1 MNRASLKNQP
11 RNEAAMRKI
20 PAATL
25 VASALALVT
34 VFSSSP
40 SRALTLLT
48 EENPPLNYT
57 ENGKLTGMA
66 TEVVGEMAKRA
77 GITANTEVMEWKA
90 AYKRAQSDR
99 DTCLYATARLENR
112 EWIFTW
118 VGPIAVSRWALFAK
132 EGFTRHIGS
141 LADAR
146 PFRIGGVTYDAKTEY
161 LKQNGVTNIFE
172 VADDKLNPGKLTL
185 DRKEL
190 GRIDL
195 WITNASRA
203 RLVAAQAGVKDIK
216 PVYTVREDES
226 YLACSPRTA
235 AETIKALTSAL
246 ASIKKDG
253 TYKKIVDRYERK

>member
-1 MNRASLKNQP
+1 VK
-11 RNEAAMRKI
+11 KI

-25 VASALALVT
+25 IASALALAT

-40 SRALTLLT
+40 SLAFTLLT

-66 TEVVGEMAKRA
+66 TEVVAEMAKRA
-77 GITANTEVMEWKA
+77 GITAKTEVLQWKA
-90 AYKRAQSDR
+90 AYQRAQGDR
-99 DTCLYATARLENR
+99 DTCVYATARLENR
-112 EWIFTW
+112 ERIFTW
-118 VGPIAVSRWALFAK
+118 VGPVAVSRWALFAK
-132 EGFTRHIGS
+132 EGFTPHIGS
-141 LADAR
+141 LADTR

-161 LKQNGVTNIFE
+161 LKQNGVTNIVE

-185 DRKEL
+185 DRKAP

-203 RLVAAQAGVKDIK
+203 KVVAAQAGVKDIK
-216 PVYTVREDES
+216 PVFAVRDDDS

-235 AETIKALTSAL
+235 AATIKALSSAL
-246 ASIKKDG
+246 ESMKKDG
-253 TYKKIVDRYERK
+253 TYQKIIGRYDVK

>member
-1 MNRASLKNQP
+1 VK
-11 RNEAAMRKI
+11 KT

-25 VASALALVT
+25 IAFALVPAT
-34 VFSSSP
+34 IFLSTP
-40 SRALTLLT
+40 SLALTLLT

-66 TEVVGEMAKRA
+66 TEVVAEMAKRA
-77 GITANTEVMEWKA
+77 GISVKTEVTEWKT
-90 AYKRAQSDR
+90 AYGRAQSER
-99 DTCLYATARLENR
+99 DTCLYATSRLENR
-112 EWIFTW
+112 ERIFTW
-118 VGPIAVSRWALFAK
+118 VGPIAISRWVLFAK
-132 EGFTRHIGS
+132 AGFTPHIGS

-172 VADDKLNPGKLTL
+172 VADDKINPGKLTL

-216 PVYTVREDES
+216 PVYAVREDES

-235 AETIKALTSAL
+235 ANTIKALTSAL
-246 ASIKKDG
+246 ESIKKDG
-253 TYKKIVDRYERK
+253 TYKKIVERYENK

>member
-1 MNRASLKNQP
+1 MKK
-11 RNEAAMRKI
+11 M

-25 VASALALVT
+25 IASALALVA

-48 EENPPLNYT
+48 EENPPLNHT

-66 TEVVGEMAKRA
+66 TEVVAEMAKRA
-77 GITANTEVMEWKA
+77 GIKANTEVMEWKT
-90 AYKRAQSDR
+90 AYRRAQGDR

-112 EWIFTW
+112 ERIFTW
-118 VGPIAVSRWALFAK
+118 VGPIAVSHWVLFAK
-132 EGFTRHIGS
+132 EGFTPRVGS
-141 LADAR
+141 LSDLR
-146 PFRIGGVTYDAKTEY
+146 TFRIGGVTFDAKTEY

-172 VADDKLNPGKLTL
+172 VTDDKLNPGKLTL
-185 DRKEL
+185 DRKET

-195 WITNASRA
+195 WITNGARA

-235 AETIKALTSAL
+235 AQTVKALASAL

-253 TYKKIVDRYERK
+253 TYKKIIERYDTR